1 MRVGYIG
8 LGTLGGPIAQR
19 IVASGFALSIFDI
32 SPAAMERWAAPAMQR
47 AASTINVAHASEAL
61 CICVRTDTDVL
72 DVVAG
77 GAIFAAL
84 GSGGLFI
91 IQSTIDPVLCRDL
104 ALQAAAYGVM
114 VIDCGVSGGGPA
126 AAEGK
131 LSIYVGGDEGAVAQA
146 KPLLDCLG
154 SFRHLGPVGRGME
167 GKLLN
172 NLISIANYGMSAHI
186 LDLGEHLGFD
196 RGLLHEMF
204 MAGSAQS
211 FAMKVVPGFTT
222 PERLE
227 NMRTLLGKD
236 VEHCRRL
243 ADPDLRAMQA
253 LIPAA
258 QSMIDL
264 LAARQAQTGAH
275 SGHD

>member
-1 MRVGYIG
+1 MKVGYIG
-8 LGTLGGPIAQR
+8 LGTLGGPIARR
-19 IVASGFALSIFDI
+19 IAQSGFELTIFDVFPLAI
-32 SPAAMERWAAPAMQR
+32 EANAEDGVAK
-47 AASTINVAHASEAL
+47 AASSLEVAAACEAL
-61 CICVRTDTDVL
+61 CLCVRTDADVV

-77 GAIFAAL
+77 GKLFEVL
-84 GSGGLFI
+84 GQGGLLI
-91 IQSTIDPVLCRDL
+91 IHSTIDPRLCQTL
-104 ALQAAAYGVM
+104 ADQAAPYGVS

-126 AAEGK
+126 ALEGK
-131 LSIYVGGDEGAVAQA
+131 LSIFVGGDAEAVARA

-154 SFRHLGPVGRGME
+154 TFRHLGPVGRGMQ

-196 RGLLHEMF
+196 RGQLHEML

-211 FAMKVVPGFTT
+211 FALKVVPGFVQ

-227 NMRTLLGKD
+227 NLRTLLGKD
-236 VEHCRRL
+236 VEHARHL
-243 ADPDLRAMQA
+243 TDPELPAMKA

-264 LAARQAQTGAH
+264 LAARQAKG
-275 SGHD
+275 

>member
-8 LGTLGGPIAQR
+8 LGSLGGPIARR
-19 IVASGFALSIFDI
+19 IAQSGFPLAVFDLL
-32 SPAAMERWAAPAMQR
+32 PAA
-47 AASTINVAHASEAL
+47 VEAL
-61 CICVRTDTDVL
+61 ADCGAARAESAIAVATACDTLCLCVRTDRDVI
-72 DVVAG
+72 DVVAD
-77 GAIFAAL
+77 GALFAAL
-84 GSGGLFI
+84 GADGLLI
-91 IQSTIDPVLCRDL
+91 VHSTIDPRLCRNL
-104 ALQAAAYGVM
+104 AEQAAIHGVS
-114 VIDCGVSGGGPA
+114 VIDCGVSGGAPA
-126 AAEGK
+126 ALEGK
-131 LSIYVGGDEGAVAQA
+131 LSIYVGGDEAAVERA
-146 KPLLDCLG
+146 KPLLESLG
-154 SFRHLGPVGRGME
+154 SFRHLGAAGRGMQ

-196 RGLLHEMF
+196 RGELHELL

-211 FAMKVVPGFTT
+211 FALRVVPGFVQ

-236 VEHCRRL
+236 LELARQL
-243 ADPDLRAMQA
+243 ADPGLPAMQA

-264 LAARQAQTGAH
+264 LVARQRK
-275 SGHD
+275 

>member
-8 LGTLGGPIAQR
+8 LGSLGGPIARRMVQ
-19 IVASGFALSIFDI
+19 SGFALTVYDLF
-32 SPAAMERWAAPAMQR
+32 PEAMERWAAPGITR
-47 AASTINVAHASEAL
+47 AIDPIELARNCEIL
-61 CICVRTDTDVL
+61 CICVRTDADVQ
-72 DVVAG
+72 DVIAG
-77 GAIFAAL
+77 GTLFAAL
-84 GSGGLFI
+84 GAGSLCI
-91 IQSTIDPVLCRDL
+91 IMSTIDPALCRTL
-104 ALQAAAYGVM
+104 AQQAAPHGVS
-114 VIDCGVSGGGPA
+114 VIDCGSSGGSPA
-126 AAEGK
+126 AAEGR
-131 LSIYVGGDEGAVAQA
+131 LALYVGGAAEAVARA
-146 KPLLDCLG
+146 TPLFESIG
-154 SFRHLGPVGRGME
+154 SFHHLGPVGRGME

-196 RGLLHEMF
+196 RTQLHAML

-211 FAMKVVPGFTT
+211 FALNVVPGFVA

-236 VEHCRRL
+236 VEHARHL
-243 ADPDLRAMQA
+243 ADADLPAMQA

-264 LAARQAQTGAH
+264 LAARQRDVG
-275 SGHD
+275 

>member
-1 MRVGYIG
+1 MNVGYIG
-8 LGTLGGPIAQR
+8 LGALGGPIARR
-19 IVASGFALSIFDI
+19 IAQSGFPLTIYDVF
-32 SPAAMERWAAPAMQR
+32 PAAIEANAEVGVAK
-47 AASTINVAHASEAL
+47 AASAIEVAAACQAL
-61 CICVRTDTDVL
+61 CICVRTDADVV

-77 GAIFAAL
+77 GRLFEAL
-84 GSGGLFI
+84 GEGGLFI
-91 IQSTIDPVLCRDL
+91 IHSTIDPELCRSL
-104 ALQAAAYGVM
+104 AVQAADHGVA
-114 VIDCGVSGGGPA
+114 VIDCGVSGGSPA
-126 AAEGK
+126 ALEGK
-131 LSIYVGGDEGAVAQA
+131 LSIYVGGSDEAVARA

-154 SFRHLGPVGRGME
+154 TFRHLGAVGRGMQ

-196 RGLLHEMF
+196 RGQLHELL

-211 FAMKVVPGFTT
+211 FALKVVPGFVL

-236 VEHCRRL
+236 VEHARHL
-243 ADPDLRAMQA
+243 ADPDLPAMRA

-258 QSMIDL
+258 QSMIEL
-264 LAARQAQTGAH
+264 LAERQAAA
-275 SGHD
+275 D

>member
-1 MRVGYIG
+1 MKVGYIG
-8 LGTLGGPIAQR
+8 LGTLGGPIARR
-19 IVASGFALSIFDI
+19 IARSGFALAIYDLF
-32 SPAAMERWAAPAMQR
+32 PEAMERWAEPGVVRSQS
-47 AASTINVAHASEAL
+47 AADVASACDAL
-61 CICVRTDTDVL
+61 CICVRTDADVI
-72 DVVAG
+72 DVVDG
-77 GAIFAAL
+77 GRIFANL
-84 GSGGLFI
+84 GAGGLFI
-91 IQSTIDPVLCRDL
+91 IQSTIDPALCQTL
-104 ALQAAAYGVM
+104 ALQAAPYGVS

-126 AAEGK
+126 AADGK
-131 LSIYVGGDEGAVAQA
+131 LSIFAGGNEDAVAQA
-146 KPLLDCLG
+146 APLLNCLG
-154 SFRHLGPVGRGME
+154 SYRHLGPVGRGMQ

-196 RGLLHEMF
+196 RIQLHEMF

-211 FAMKVVPGFTT
+211 FAMKVVPGFTA

-236 VEHCRRL
+236 VAHARHL
-243 ADPDLRAMQA
+243 ADPELPAMKA

-264 LAARQAQTGAH
+264 LAARQAKADQLRE
-275 SGHD
+275 

>member
-1 MRVGYIG
+1 MKIGYIG
-8 LGTLGGPIAQR
+8 LGALGGPIARR
-19 IVASGFALSIFDI
+19 IAQAGFPLTIYDVF
-32 SPAAMERWAAPAMQR
+32 PAAIDAVAAAGAFK
-47 AASTINVAHASEAL
+47 AASAIEVAAACEAL
-61 CICVRTDTDVL
+61 CICVRTDADVL

-77 GAIFAAL
+77 GKLFEAL
-84 GSGGLFI
+84 GERGLFI
-91 IQSTIDPVLCRDL
+91 IHSTIDPELCRSL
-104 ALQAAAYGVM
+104 AIQAADYGVS
-114 VIDCGVSGGGPA
+114 VIDCGVSGGSPA
-126 AAEGK
+126 ALEGK
-131 LSIYVGGDEGAVAQA
+131 LSIYVGGSDEAVARA

-154 SFRHLGPVGRGME
+154 TYRHLGTVGRGMQ

-196 RGLLHEMF
+196 RGQLHELL

-211 FAMKVVPGFTT
+211 FALRVVPGFVLT
-222 PERLE
+222 ERLE

-236 VEHCRRL
+236 VEHARHL
-243 ADPDLRAMQA
+243 ADPDLPAMRA

-264 LAARQAQTGAH
+264 LAARQAA
-275 SGHD
+275 D

>member
-1 MRVGYIG
+1 MMKIGYIG
-8 LGTLGGPIAQR
+8 LGALGGPIARR
-19 IVASGFALSIFDI
+19 IAQSGFPLTVYDVF
-32 SPAAMERWAAPAMQR
+32 PAAIEANAGSGVAR
-47 AASTINVAHASEAL
+47 ANSAIEVAEASEAL
-61 CICVRTDTDVL
+61 CVCVRTDADVV

-77 GAIFAAL
+77 GKLFAAL
-84 GSGGLFI
+84 GKGGLFI
-91 IQSTIDPVLCRDL
+91 IQSTIDPELCRSL
-104 ALQAAAYGVM
+104 AVQAAVYGVA

-126 AAEGK
+126 VAEGK
-131 LSIYVGGDEGAVAQA
+131 LSIYVGGEDDAVARAQ
-146 KPLLDCLG
+146 PLLDCLG
-154 SFRHLGPVGRGME
+154 TSRHLGAVGRGMQ

-196 RGLLHEMF
+196 RAQLHEML

-211 FAMKVVPGFTT
+211 FALRVVPGFVQ

-227 NMRTLLGKD
+227 NMRTLLSKD
-236 VEHCRRL
+236 VEHARHL
-243 ADPDLRAMQA
+243 ADPDLPAMRA

-264 LAARQAQTGAH
+264 LAARQQTG
-275 SGHD
+275 

>member
-1 MRVGYIG
+1 MLNVGYIG
-8 LGTLGGPIAQR
+8 LGALGGPIARR
-19 IVASGFALSIFDI
+19 IAESGFPLTIYDVF
-32 SPAAMERWAAPAMQR
+32 PAAIEAISGPGVDR
-47 AASTINVAHASEAL
+47 AASAIEVAAASDAL
-61 CICVRTDTDVL
+61 CLCVRTDADVL

-77 GAIFAAL
+77 GTLFEAL
-84 GSGGLFI
+84 GRDGVLI
-91 IQSTIDPVLCRDL
+91 IHSTIDPELCRTL
-104 ALQAAAYGVM
+104 AAQAEPQGVS
-114 VIDCGVSGGGPA
+114 VIDCGVSGGSPA
-126 AAEGK
+126 ALEGK
-131 LSIYVGGDEGAVAQA
+131 LSIFVGGSDEAVARA

-154 SFRHLGPVGRGME
+154 TFHHLGAVGRGMQ

-186 LDLGEHLGFD
+186 LDLGEHLGFG
-196 RGLLHEMF
+196 RAQLHAIL

-211 FAMKVVPGFTT
+211 FALKVVPGFVL

-236 VEHCRRL
+236 VAHARHL
-243 ADPDLRAMQA
+243 ADPDLPAMRA

-264 LAARQAQTGAH
+264 LAARQAAA
-275 SGHD
+275 D